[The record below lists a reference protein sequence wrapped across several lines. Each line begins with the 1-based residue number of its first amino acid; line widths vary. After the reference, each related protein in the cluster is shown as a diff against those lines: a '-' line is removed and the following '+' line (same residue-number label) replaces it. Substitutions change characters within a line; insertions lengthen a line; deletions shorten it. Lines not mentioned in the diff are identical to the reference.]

1 VHAAATPH
9 VTCLEHGESVHLAPR
24 DILPQAQ
31 RLAVVD
37 APDETR
43 AHGHEHCGLQA
54 QGSTPAPGPHR
65 VSVAATP
72 PALVAPAVGPRPVA
86 GLLRLAPK
94 TSPPRAPAA

>member
-24 DILPQAQ
+24 DRLPQAQ

-54 QGSTPAPGPHR
+54 QGSTPSPAPHGA
-65 VSVAATP
+65 SVAATP
-72 PALVAPAVGPRPVA
+72 PSPAGPAVEPRPVT

-94 TSPPRAPAA
+94 TSPPHAPAA